1 MTTTICASNPVST
14 GDKTVQ
20 TPTDSCDRNAESVHA
35 LVVLARDGDD
45 AAWELLFRRS
55 YPRLLAY
62 ATRRL
67 PTAEMAKDAVSE
79 TMTRAVAN
87 IARLRFDG
95 AGFDAWMYGI
105 ARYVVIDAQRK
116 MRREAPG
123 IVPDTADTRPLPS
136 DQALQGED
144 TDEVRAAFAQLNST
158 DQEVLELRVVAN
170 LSVEEV
176 SSVLGRRPGAVRMAQ
191 SRALDRLRTIMLRKE
206 RERCR
211 V

>member
-1 MTTTICASNPVST
+1 MTTTISASHPVST

-20 TPTDSCDRNAESVHA
+20 TPTDLRDRHAESVHN
-35 LVVLARDGDD
+35 LVVSARDGDD
-45 AAWELLFRRS
+45 ASWELLFRRS

-67 PTAEMAKDAVSE
+67 PTTEMAKDAVSE

-87 IARLRFDG
+87 IDRLRFDG

-116 MRREAPG
+116 MWREAPG
-123 IVPDTADTRPLPS
+123 IVPDAADAGPQPGE
-136 DQALQGED
+136 QALQGD
-144 TDEVRAAFAQLNST
+144 DRDEIRAAFAQLNST

-170 LSVEEV
+170 LSIEEV

-191 SRALDRLRTIMLRKE
+191 SRSARSPAHHHAQKWKRGLE
-206 RERCR
+206 
-211 V
+211 

>member
-1 MTTTICASNPVST
+1 
-14 GDKTVQ
+14 
-20 TPTDSCDRNAESVHA
+20 
-35 LVVLARDGDD
+35 
-45 AAWELLFRRS
+45 
-55 YPRLLAY
+55 
-62 ATRRL
+62 
-67 PTAEMAKDAVSE
+67 MAKDAVSE

-123 IVPDTADTRPLPS
+123 IVPDTADPRPLPS

>member
-1 MTTTICASNPVST
+1 MTTTISATNPDSC
-14 GDKTVQ
+14 GDTTVRA
-20 TPTDSCDRNAESVHA
+20 PTDSRDRNAESVHA
-35 LVVLARDGDD
+35 LVMLARDGDD

-62 ATRRL
+62 AARRL

-87 IARLRFDG
+87 IDRLRFDG

-105 ARYVVIDAQRK
+105 ARYVVIDSQRR
-116 MRREAPG
+116 MWREVPG
-123 IVPDTADTRPLPS
+123 VVPDAADVRPLPS

-144 TDEVRAAFAQLNST
+144 SDEVRAAFAQLNST

-170 LSVEEV
+170 LSIEEV
-176 SSVLGRRPGAVRMAQ
+176 SSVMGRRPGAVRMAQ
-191 SRALDRLRTIMLRKE
+191 SRALERLRSIMLKNGEGR
-206 RERCR
+206 R
-211 V
+211 